1 MTDNDTAN
9 STGPGDAGTLGG
21 LLYHAYVIEAEAE
34 ARYLDLAD
42 QMEMHNNRE
51 VAALFRKLA
60 EYEAK
65 HAAHVEGLRP
75 ATPRPPLEP
84 WDLSWVGNEAPESI
98 AHGSVNYQMTPRAA
112 LELSL
117 TAEKAAYEFFKWLAG
132 KAEFDEVREMAMS
145 FAEEELEHVA
155 LLERELEKHPPETEP
170 PPEDWD
176 PPVDQG

>member
-1 MTDNDTAN
+1 MTEKGK
-9 STGPGDAGTLGG
+9 GPAESGTLGG

-42 QMEMHNNRE
+42 QMEVHNNLE

-65 HAAHVEGLRP
+65 HAAHVEALRP
-75 ATPRPPLEP
+75 AAPRPPLDP

-98 AHGSVNYQMTPRAA
+98 AHSDMDYQMTPRKA

-117 TAEKAAYEFFKWLAG
+117 RAETAAYEFFKWLS
-132 KAEFDEVREMAMS
+132 KEAEFDEVREMAET

-155 LLERELEKHPPETEP
+155 LLERELEKHPAEP
-170 PPEDWD
+170 DPPAEDWD